1 MLRRIIA
8 VVLAVAAGALVAS
21 CSSGSTTVKNV
32 DSALSQVPGVVS
44 VKTGYNTNAGMS
56 TRITVRVTA
65 SPDSV
70 LETVLDDS
78 LHAFAGASDSVRGT
92 ISVAY
97 YVFAEGDEENGIRP
111 DAFGLGV
118 TPTVQEIR
126 DYAGSNG

>member
-1 MLRRIIA
+1 MRRIIA
-8 VVLAVAAGALVAS
+8 VVLTFMAAALLVS
-21 CSSGSTTVKNV
+21 CSSGSTVVKNV

-44 VKTGYNTNAGMS
+44 VKTEYKNNAGVS
-56 TRITVRVTA
+56 KRITVRITA

-78 LHAFAGASDSVRGT
+78 LLAFAGASDSTRGT
-92 ISVAY
+92 ISVSY
-97 YVFAEGDEENGIRP
+97 YVFPEGDEENGIRP

-126 DYAGSNG
+126 DYASSNG